1 MSAGAKIG
9 LIAGGGGLPQAL
21 CAHLQARG
29 APFFAVRLQPFV
41 GESLAA
47 FPGADFNLGQIG
59 AMFARLKAE
68 GCGAVCFAGLV
79 SRVDPSSLTLD
90 DLAIALLPRILAGL
104 QSGDD
109 VLLRVFVEA
118 AEEAGFAVIG
128 AEQACPEILAGAGP
142 LGVHAP
148 DERALKDIARA
159 AQVAAAVGAWDIGQ
173 GVVVSHGV
181 VLAVEAQEGTDRML
195 ARVAELPEAVK
206 GVGQARRGVLV
217 KRPKPGQERRIDMPT
232 IGLATVQAAASA
244 GLAGV
249 AVEAGGALVLQR
261 AQALELA
268 DAAGLFVY
276 GFAPETVA

>member
-1 MSAGAKIG
+1 
-9 LIAGGGGLPQAL
+9 
-21 CAHLQARG
+21 
-29 APFFAVRLQPFV
+29 
-41 GESLAA
+41 
-47 FPGADFNLGQIG
+47 
-59 AMFARLKAE
+59 
-68 GCGAVCFAGLV
+68 
-79 SRVDPSSLTLD
+79 
-90 DLAIALLPRILAGL
+90 
-104 QSGDD
+104 

-118 AEEAGFAVIG
+118 AEEAGFSVIG

-142 LGVHAP
+142 LGAHAP